1 MARKKQLEFSGRIRN
16 IILYSWRD
24 KTCMRMM
31 PATVKQS
38 VATKNAAADF
48 GKACSISKVL
58 RKALAPLLM
67 DYKEESMRYRFNT
80 VLMKWLRVYD
90 PVITASGLP
99 FIRQFS
105 FSKPGYLNSVRK
117 YASAN
122 SQQPGKL
129 IIAIP
134 GLNLPADLPAPK
146 NTKSVLFQIGIAGCR
161 IDNRENIPYQSRQIE
176 ITYEPS
182 SVPGRTIE
190 FDITREPGSLYI
202 AVLSIRYKIFQEDEL
217 VISEDENWRAVGVV
231 GSWFSGR

>member
-1 MARKKQLEFSGRIRN
+1 MARKKQIEFTGRIQN
-16 IILYSWRD
+16 IILYRWRD

-48 GKACSISKVL
+48 GKACSTSKVL

-67 DYKEESMRYRFNT
+67 DYKEEAMRYRLNT

-90 PVITASGLP
+90 PVIPASGLP

-105 FSKPGYLNSVRK
+105 FTKPGYLNSVKK

-122 SQQPGKL
+122 WQQPGKL
-129 IIAIP
+129 NIDIP
-134 GLNLPADLPAPK
+134 ALNLPADLPAPK
-146 NTKSVLFQIGIAGCR
+146 NTKSVLLQIGIAGCR
-161 IDNRENIPYQSRQIE
+161 IDNRESIPYQSRQIE

-182 SVPGRTIE
+182 CVPGRSIE
-190 FDITREPGSLYI
+190 FDMIREPGSLYI
-202 AVLSIRYKIFQEDEL
+202 AVLSIRYKIFMEDEL
-217 VISEDENWRAVGVV
+217 VISEDEDWMAVGVV
-231 GSWFSGR
+231 GSWYQP